1 MPPLS
6 PLAAVRHSLTAHG
19 RALPG
24 REQESIS
31 LLLKLPQ
38 PLPKLLRGN
47 GQRYVRGYA
56 GGGLLDEDVA
66 GGAGGTAM
74 EARGASAQVSRPLR
88 AGLCRLGSVLHAGLR
103 TASKDWSGRG
113 WAAVPSA
120 W

>member
-1 MPPLS
+1 M
-6 PLAAVRHSLTAHG
+6 
-19 RALPG
+19 LPG
-24 REQESIS
+24 REQERVS

-38 PLPKLLRGN
+38 PQPKLLRGN

-66 GGAGGTAM
+66 RGAGGAAM
-74 EARGASAQVSRPLR
+74 EAGGASAQVSRPLR
-88 AGLCRLGSVLHAGLR
+88 AGLRRLVSVLHTGLC
-103 TASKDWSGRG
+103 TASKDGSGRG